1 MKLSDAKRDFY
12 RNKAKKEG
20 YVSRAAYK
28 LIQLNQKYKILNN
41 GDIVVDFGSAPGGWI
56 QVASDYVGSSGFV
69 LGIDQKDIK
78 YYNKNVKNIIS
89 DIYDPEIHNIIT
101 NYLPKKADIVLSDIS
116 QNISGIWDLD
126 HFKQIDLT
134 KRIIS
139 FFPQIIRNHGTA
151 ILKVFTGAEVE
162 KLISKLKT
170 GFKKVEI
177 GKPQASRSRSSELY
191 LICLNY
197 NNKVIE
203 YLNKVELEE
212 TK

>member
-12 RNKAKKEG
+12 RKKAKKQG
-20 YVSRAAYK
+20 YISRAAYK

-56 QVASDYVGSSGFV
+56 QVASDYVGSNGFV
-69 LGIDQKDIK
+69 LGVDQREIK
-78 YYNKNVKNIIS
+78 YDNKNVKSLIS
-89 DIYDPEIHNIIT
+89 DIYDPEIHNTIT
-101 NYLPKKADIVLSDIS
+101 NYLPKKADIILSDIS

-139 FFPQIIRNHGTA
+139 LFPQIMRNRGTA
-151 ILKVFTGAEVE
+151 ILKVFTGVEVD
-162 KLISKLKT
+162 KLISRLKT
-170 GFKKVEI
+170 GFKKVTI
-177 GKPQASRSRSSELY
+177 VKPQASRSSSSELY
-191 LICLNY
+191 LVCLNY
-197 NNKVIE
+197 NSKVIE
-203 YLNKVELEE
+203 YLKMIEVEE

>member
-126 HFKQIDLT
+126 HLKQIDLT

-170 GFKKVEI
+170 GFKRVEI
-177 GKPQASRSRSSELY
+177 EKPQASRSRSSEVY

>member
-28 LIQLNQKYKILNN
+28 LIQLNQKYKILNK

-126 HFKQIDLT
+126 HLKQIDLT

-170 GFKKVEI
+170 GFKRVEI
-177 GKPQASRSRSSELY
+177 EKPQASRSRSSEVY